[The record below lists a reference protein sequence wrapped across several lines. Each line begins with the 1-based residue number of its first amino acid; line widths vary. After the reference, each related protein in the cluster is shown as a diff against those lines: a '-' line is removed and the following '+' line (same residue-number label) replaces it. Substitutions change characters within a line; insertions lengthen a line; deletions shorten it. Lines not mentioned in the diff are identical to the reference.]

1 MMGDRQVVQGALFYE
16 FSLER
21 HVRRERQ
28 PAPLPGQQIRL
39 RLQLQA
45 ALLPEGAGPKGPA

>member
-1 MMGDRQVVQGALFYE
+1 MMGDWQVVQGALFYE